1 MKHIVVIGAGMGG
14 LATALRLEQRGFQ
27 VTVVEKQPRP
37 GGRSNLLQ
45 EAGFRVD
52 TGPTILVMKA
62 AFEELY
68 RSIGQDLSQRLQ
80 LVQLDPNYRI
90 YYHDGSYIDLY
101 SNMSR

>member
-1 MKHIVVIGAGMGG
+1 MARIVVIGAGMGG

-45 EAGFRVD
+45 EAGFRAD

-68 RSIGQDLSQRLQ
+68 RSSGRT
-80 LVQLDPNYRI
+80 
-90 YYHDGSYIDLY
+90 
-101 SNMSR
+101 